1 MLKIL
6 IITRDAAESLDV
18 MYPYQRLKGEGY
30 DGTSSPTTRIFN
42 ARPELSRRP
51 LVGNGP
57 WNSVPRGKPIVPVR
71 PARSELETFA
81 VRTFFCHLSLLK

>member
-30 DGTSSPTTRIFN
+30 DGTSSPYDKDFQCPTGALQTTTGWQWPMEQR
-42 ARPELSRRP
+42 S
-51 LVGNGP
+51 
-57 WNSVPRGKPIVPVR
+57 PR
-71 PARSELETFA
+71 
-81 VRTFFCHLSLLK
+81 